1 MVKIINQSQIF
12 TNFKKKQKMDTSVT
26 IIGLIITILIGIPLF
41 YAMRSNSINKAK
53 IKEIMKK
60 FSQNNRFSFE
70 KTETQ
75 NKKVLALDEKNKG
88 FLLIDFSSKEKEVVN
103 FIDLNTVES
112 CKLAIKAEGSS
123 NTIEKID
130 FEFQH
135 KKDKKI
141 ESIPFYKI
149 ENDQMGQICLHEDHQ
164 LAKKWREILQD
175 CISS

>member
-1 MVKIINQSQIF
+1 
-12 TNFKKKQKMDTSVT
+12 MDTSVT
-26 IIGLIITILIGIPLF
+26 IIGLIITILIGIPIF

-53 IKEIMKK
+53 IKEIMTK
-60 FSQNNRFSFE
+60 FSQNNRFKFE

-88 FLLIDFSSKEKEVVN
+88 FLLMNFNQKEEEAY
-103 FIDLNTVES
+103 FIDLSTVES
-112 CKLAIKAEGSS
+112 CKLAITAEGNS

-130 FEFQH
+130 FEFLH
-135 KKDKKI
+135 PKDKKT

-164 LAKKWREILQD
+164 LAKKWREIIQD

>member
-1 MVKIINQSQIF
+1 
-12 TNFKKKQKMDTSVT
+12 MDTSVT

-53 IKEIMKK
+53 IKEIMNK
-60 FSQNNRFSFE
+60 FSQNNRFNFE

-75 NKKVLALDEKNKG
+75 NKKVLALDEKSKG
-88 FLLIDFSSKEKEVVN
+88 FLLIDFNSKEKEVVN

-112 CKLAIKAEGSS
+112 CKLNITTEGNS

-130 FEFQH
+130 FEFH

-141 ESIPFYKI
+141 ETFPFYKI
-149 ENDQMGQICLHEDHQ
+149 ENDQMGQVCLHEDHQ
-164 LAKKWREILQD
+164 VAKKWREIIQD

>member
-1 MVKIINQSQIF
+1 
-12 TNFKKKQKMDTSVT
+12 MDTSVT

-53 IKEIMKK
+53 TKEIMNK
-60 FSQNNRFSFE
+60 FSQNNRFQFE

-75 NKKVLALDEKNKG
+75 NKKVLAIDEKNKG
-88 FLLIDFSSKEKEVVN
+88 FLLIDFNSKEKEVVN

-112 CKLAIKAEGSS
+112 CKLNITTEGNS

-130 FEFQH
+130 FEFLH
-135 KKDKKI
+135 KKDRKI

-149 ENDQMGQICLHEDHQ
+149 ENDQMGQVCLHEDHQ
-164 LAKKWREILQD
+164 LAKKWREIIQD

>member
-1 MVKIINQSQIF
+1 
-12 TNFKKKQKMDTSVT
+12 MDTSVT

-53 IKEIMKK
+53 IKEIMNK
-60 FSQNNRFSFE
+60 FRQNNRFNFE

-88 FLLIDFSSKEKEVVN
+88 FLLIDFNSKEKEIVN

-112 CKLAIKAEGSS
+112 CKLAITAGGNS

-130 FEFQH
+130 FEFH

-141 ESIPFYKI
+141 ETFPFYKI
-149 ENDQMGQICLHEDHQ
+149 ENDQMSQVCLHEDHQ
-164 LAKKWREILQD
+164 MAKKWREIIQD